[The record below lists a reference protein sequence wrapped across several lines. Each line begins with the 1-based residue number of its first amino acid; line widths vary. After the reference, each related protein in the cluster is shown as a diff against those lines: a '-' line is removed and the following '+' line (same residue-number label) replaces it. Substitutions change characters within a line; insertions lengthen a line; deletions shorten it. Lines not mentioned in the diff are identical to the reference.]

1 MAAINP
7 TNNTGLI
14 VDEFI
19 SYATNHLRT
28 VKGIIYTVSLYAA
41 GPPPSPVQIPGPGII
56 NWTGYFIAPSTPT
69 KIVTQDD
76 FKPKEDVEDQN
87 SARPTKEES
96 GTNGTTEDQ
105 IDKKIEE
112 EFGFFELD
120 SGTTITVAES
130 DDEFGEIKFNQ
141 GKPFVSGF
149 RGGGGEAGGGAG
161 GGGVAV
167 DFGDLDLSA
176 DWITISTVLI
186 GKSEGFT
193 ERATWDVNAYRCGFG
208 TSKIVGSDGVLRDV
222 LPTPAY
228 HTQTGE
234 KTPANGDVTTLD
246 AALKLLK
253 YQITTTFKNK
263 IVGKESYQIPQ
274 TTFDALNDRQKS
286 ALISYVYNVGS
297 LRVGIATAL
306 KAGNLAAAAAGIRE
320 GPVTPEIYRKGLTKR
335 RNEEATLFST

>member
-19 SYATNHLRT
+19 SYATNHLNS
-28 VKGIIYTVSLYAA
+28 VEGIISTVSLYTA

-56 NWTGYFIAPSTPT
+56 NWKGYFISPSTPT

-76 FKPKEDVEDQN
+76 FKPKKDVEDQN
-87 SARPTKEES
+87 SVRPTNEES
-96 GTNGTTEDQ
+96 GINGTTEEQ

-112 EFGFFELD
+112 ESDFSVLD
-120 SGTTITVAES
+120 IEES
-130 DDEFGEIKFNQ
+130 DVQTGEIKFNQ
-141 GKPFVSGF
+141 GKPFVTGF
-149 RGGGGEAGGGAG
+149 RGGGGGSGGISGA
-161 GGGVAV
+161 VAV
-167 DFGDLDLSA
+167 DLGDLDLSA
-176 DWITISTVLI
+176 DWITIASTII

-208 TSKIVGSDGVLRDV
+208 TSKIVGSDGNLRDV
-222 LPTPAY
+222 QPSPDY
-228 HTQTGE
+228 HVRTGE
-234 KTPANGDVTTLD
+234 EIPANGDRTTVE

-253 YQITTTFKNK
+253 YQVSTTFKNK
-263 IVGKESYQIPQ
+263 IVGKEVYQIPQ
-274 TTFDALNDRQKS
+274 ATWDALNDRQRA

-306 KAGNLAAAAAGIRE
+306 KANDLAAATAGIRE
-320 GPVTPEIYRKGLTKR
+320 GPVTPEKYRKGLTKR
-335 RNEEATLFST
+335 RNEEATLFSS

>member
-7 TNNTGLI
+7 TNNTGLL

-19 SYATNHLRT
+19 SYATSHLNS
-28 VKGIIYTVSLYAA
+28 VQGIISTVSLYAA
-41 GPPPSPVQIPGPGII
+41 GPPPSPIQIPAPGII

-96 GTNGTTEDQ
+96 GTNGTTEEQ
-105 IDKKIEE
+105 IDKTIEE
-112 EFGFFELD
+112 ESDFSVLD
-120 SGTTITVAES
+120 IGES
-130 DDEFGEIKFNQ
+130 DVQTGEVKFNQ

-149 RGGGGEAGGGAG
+149 RGGGGSGGISGA
-161 GGGVAV
+161 VPV
-167 DFGDLDLSA
+167 DLGDLDLSA
-176 DWITISTVLI
+176 DWITISTVII

-208 TSKIVGSDGVLRDV
+208 TSKIVGSDGTLRDV
-222 LPTPAY
+222 LPPPDY
-228 HTQTGE
+228 HTKTGE
-234 KTPANGDVTTLD
+234 ETPANGDVTTIE

-253 YQITTTFKNK
+253 YQISTTFKNK
-263 IVGKESYQIPQ
+263 IVGTDSYQIPQ
-274 TTFDALNDRQKS
+274 ATFDALNDRQKA

-306 KAGNLAAAAAGIRE
+306 KAGDFAAAATGIRE
-320 GPVTPEIYRKGLTKR
+320 GPVTPEKYRKGLTIR
-335 RNEEATLFST
+335 RNKEATLFES

>member
-1 MAAINP
+1 MSAIQP
-7 TNNTGLI
+7 TDNTGLI

-19 SYATNHLRT
+19 SYATNHLNS
-28 VKGIIYTVSLYAA
+28 VKGTIYTVSLY
-41 GPPPSPVQIPGPGII
+41 PPIGTPNVGVL
-56 NWTGYFIAPSTPT
+56 NWTGYSVSPATPT

-96 GTNGTTEDQ
+96 GINGTTEEQ
-105 IDKKIEE
+105 IDAELAAFLTGDTTTERISSGQNE
-112 EFGFFELD
+112 GF
-120 SGTTITVAES
+120 
-130 DDEFGEIKFNQ
+130 KWNQ
-141 GKPFVSGF
+141 GKPFVQGF

-274 TTFDALNDRQKS
+274 TTFDALNDRQKA